1 MSLHGYHRNKF
12 QNLQNIIVYIKPD
25 NCLSGIV
32 EVGYCQPWY
41 NDNKIYYSDTITKH
55 TLLPH
60 KKYFGM
66 TISIKVC
73 RR

>member
-1 MSLHGYHRNKF
+1 ML
-12 QNLQNIIVYIKPD
+12 PD
-25 NCLSGIV
+25 NCLSGMK
-32 EVGYCQPWY
+32 EVGYCQQRY
-41 NDNKIYYSDTITKH
+41 NNNKIHLLQILKN